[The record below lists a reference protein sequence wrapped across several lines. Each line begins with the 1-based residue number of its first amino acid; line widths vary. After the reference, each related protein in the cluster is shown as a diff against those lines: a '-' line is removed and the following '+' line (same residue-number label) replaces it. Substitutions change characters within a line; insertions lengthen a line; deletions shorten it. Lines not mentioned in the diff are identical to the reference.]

1 MKSTRQNQKVKL
13 TTEKCDLANALVGS
27 GQVFNNPTF
36 KIEMKSPLPHHR
48 QKIFS
53 RYGDTGF
60 AGLLIIAVIV
70 ISLTIVAVKTD
81 RRTFSNIA
89 SFLNQL
95 TDFMALL

>member
-1 MKSTRQNQKVKL
+1 MKSSRQNQKVKL
-13 TTEKCDLANALVGS
+13 TTKKCDLANALVGS

-36 KIEMKSPLPHHR
+36 KIDMKAPAPDRR
-48 QKIFS
+48 QTILG
-53 RYGDTGF
+53 RYGDTGL

-95 TDFMALL
+95 ADFMALL